1 MKKVIF
7 LIISFFVYQISF
19 AQLKDVVYRDG
30 NQIFKGIVA
39 KPEGSKKGVLILPAW
54 KGIDDEARQAALDLE
69 EQGYIAFIADIYG
82 EGSYPTDNSSASKL
96 SSYYKTNPAE
106 YIKRIQLALKMLELQ
121 GADAK
126 QIAVIGY
133 CFGGTGALEVARA
146 QLPVNGVVSVH
157 GGLSKGTRPNGPIG
171 TKVLVL
177 HGAED
182 TSVPE
187 NDVEALRQELK
198 AASSDWQL
206 IYYSGCGHTWTNPD
220 SADYN
225 EIMAIRAWGHLLQF
239 LKEIL

>member
-1 MKKVIF
+1 
-7 LIISFFVYQISF
+7 
-19 AQLKDVVYRDG
+19 
-30 NQIFKGIVA
+30 
-39 KPEGSKKGVLILPAW
+39 
-54 KGIDDEARQAALDLE
+54 
-69 EQGYIAFIADIYG
+69 
-82 EGSYPTDNSSASKL
+82 
-96 SSYYKTNPAE
+96 
-106 YIKRIQLALKMLELQ
+106 RIQLALKMLELQ
-121 GADAK
+121 GADPK

-133 CFGGTGALEVARA
+133 CFGGTGELEVARA

-239 LKEIL
+239 